1 MWHSWTD
8 QTDGH
13 FTSHVV
19 HSSDCQPLAI
29 DAPFLPDWSVP
40 QTIPYDTLGHWTDG
54 HFTSRVVHSSY
65 CQPTA
70 INVPL
75 SKLVSNNSMW
85 HSWTSSRW
93 SFHSDAVHSST
104 YFQPQAI
111 MVPFLPNWSVYTSN
125 NSIRKWNP
133 AKSEM
138 NDFPTDLIE
147 ISVSR
152 WFVVSFSG
160 RSLTRVESGQSH

>member
-1 MWHSWTD
+1 MVVSLFIMSNHGYRHTLIQMWFCSSNNSMWHSWTD
-8 QTDGH
+8 QTDGR

-19 HSSDCQPLAI
+19 HSSDCQPPAI
-29 DAPFLPDWSVP
+29 DVPFLPDWSVT

-54 HFTSRVVHSSY
+54 RFTSRIVHSLY
-65 CQPTA
+65 CQPRA
-70 INVPL
+70 KNVPL
-75 SKLVSNNSMW
+75 SKLVC
-85 HSWTSSRW
+85 
-93 SFHSDAVHSST
+93 
-104 YFQPQAI
+104 
-111 MVPFLPNWSVYTSN
+111 TSN

-160 RSLTRVESGQSH
+160 LSLTSSGKWPIKFVF